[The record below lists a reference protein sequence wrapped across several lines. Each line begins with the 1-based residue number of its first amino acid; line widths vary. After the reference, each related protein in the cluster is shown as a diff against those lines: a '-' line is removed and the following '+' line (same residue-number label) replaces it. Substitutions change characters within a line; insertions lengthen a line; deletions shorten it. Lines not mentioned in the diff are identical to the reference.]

1 MVVSEGNAGERVL
14 AAYAL
19 MELWEEHPE
28 ILEKVEVIWVDSG
41 YDGDK
46 ASSSRVADDSSPC

>member
-1 MVVSEGNAGERVL
+1 MHLSRRRVYRKVEQARLPDAGERVL

-28 ILEKVEVIWVDSG
+28 SLAHVEVICR
-41 YDGDK
+41 K
-46 ASSSRVADDSSPC
+46 

>member
-1 MVVSEGNAGERVL
+1 VGNFSTSNSTSSRRVDIREGNAGERVL

-28 ILEKVEVIWVDSG
+28 SLAHVEVICR
-41 YDGDK
+41 K
-46 ASSSRVADDSSPC
+46 

>member
-1 MVVSEGNAGERVL
+1 
-14 AAYAL
+14 